1 MAKERRENKSRG
13 RILRTGE
20 SQRADG
26 RYCYKYV
33 DANGK
38 PKFLYS
44 WKLEP
49 HDPLPKGKRQD
60 ISLREKE
67 KNLLKDQLDGI
78 NHTGANMT
86 VLDLYKRHINLNAQV
101 KPNTQGSRAR
111 RVKRL
116 QNDPLASMK
125 ISNVKLSDAKAWA
138 LRQHEKGFAY
148 HTIRT
153 DKRALIAA
161 FYAAIAD
168 DFIRKNPF
176 DFKLTD
182 VIKDDTE
189 TKTPLTAEQEESL
202 LDFVRADHVYRAYY
216 DELVILLGTG
226 LRISELCGLTESDI
240 DMEAGVITI
249 DHQLLRTNKI
259 GRYVSDPKTKCGARK
274 VGMRDDV
281 LEAFRRVLNRPRK
294 SNVSI
299 DGYSNFLFLSR
310 TGNPRTAIDYQTIL
324 RRIREKHAK
333 KYGPILPENMT
344 PHTMRH
350 TFCTRM
356 ALAGMN
362 PKSLQYIMGHAD
374 ISITMNYYA
383 HSDPDVAMA
392 DLRRTQPGPA
402 SAA

>member
-1 MAKERRENKSRG
+1 M
-13 RILRTGE
+13 
-20 SQRADG
+20 
-26 RYCYKYV
+26 
-33 DANGK
+33 
-38 PKFLYS
+38 
-44 WKLEP
+44 
-49 HDPLPKGKRQD
+49 
-60 ISLREKE
+60 
-67 KNLLKDQLDGI
+67 
-78 NHTGANMT
+78 
-86 VLDLYKRHINLNAQV
+86 
-101 KPNTQGSRAR
+101 
-111 RVKRL
+111 
-116 QNDPLASMK
+116 
-125 ISNVKLSDAKAWA
+125 
-138 LRQHEKGFAY
+138 
-148 HTIRT
+148 
-153 DKRALIAA
+153 
-161 FYAAIAD
+161 
-168 DFIRKNPF
+168 
-176 DFKLTD
+176 
-182 VIKDDTE
+182 
-189 TKTPLTAEQEESL
+189 
-202 LDFVRADHVYRAYY
+202 
-216 DELVILLGTG
+216 
-226 LRISELCGLTESDI
+226 RISELCGLTESDV

-281 LEAFRRVLNRPRK
+281 KEAFRRVLNCPRK

-299 DGYSNFLFLSR
+299 DGYSNFLFLTR

-374 ISITMNYYA
+374 IKITMNYYA
-383 HSDPDVAMA
+383 HSDPDVAMD